1 MLFQKYLE
9 PLHLPII
16 DISSYTRLGLNSEK
30 AGQPPGSERSLSFFP
45 STSVKDKHSFAFR
58 GSGVLKSVAYL
69 PPVGNVCEIMRFYL
83 SRTMFMKA
91 PFAWSPVVQQHE
103 SKSSWFR
110 YVSDKDAVVAVLG
123 A

>member
-1 MLFQKYLE
+1 
-9 PLHLPII
+9 
-16 DISSYTRLGLNSEK
+16 
-30 AGQPPGSERSLSFFP
+30 
-45 STSVKDKHSFAFR
+45 
-58 GSGVLKSVAYL
+58 
-69 PPVGNVCEIMRFYL
+69 
-83 SRTMFMKA
+83 MFMKA